1 MSNSDAKK
9 KRLKLLRQQ
18 GKDVT
23 ISRGNVSFSMHE
35 RKTKT
40 KLETLEKKDKK
51 YKKQFLDE

>member
-1 MSNSDAKK
+1 MSNSNAKK

-23 ISRGNVSFSMHE
+23 LSRDSVSFSTHE

-40 KLETLEKKDKK
+40 KLEALEKMDKK
-51 YKKQFLDE
+51 YKKQFLD